1 MKSIFGQLNSIKT
14 DRNNDFF
21 LKNISTSEIFEYRGE
36 RKQLN
41 AVLLSLSLLGIFIAI
56 PVFYFLPFQSIW
68 KGTIFSNLLDSII
81 VAIQNKTNFGLG
93 LTSLFGGLFFL
104 VFPLEMYFFSCLRDL
119 SNPWISFLY
128 FYVGLLTAQSINY
141 WLGLRANR
149 FTKLIIPPQK
159 FYKMK
164 GSFNRWG
171 IWMILIMNCLP
182 LPSPIFSTV
191 LGAFKYSFRRFFGI
205 MAIGSFL
212 LYSGMIVIY
221 LAIENIGEEELSW
234 IQF

>member
-1 MKSIFGQLNSIKT
+1 MKSIIGQLKSKKT
-14 DRNNDFF
+14 DRYNEFF
-21 LKNISTSEIFEYRGE
+21 LLNVSTSAIFEYRGE
-36 RKQLN
+36 AKQLN
-41 AVLLSLSLLGIFIAI
+41 AVLLFLSLLGILTAVS
-56 PVFYFLPFQSIW
+56 VFYLLPFQSIW
-68 KGTIFSNLLDSII
+68 KGTILSDILDVVII
-81 VAIQNKTNFGLG
+81 AIQNKTNLG
-93 LTSLFGGLFFL
+93 LSLVSLFGGLFFL
-104 VFPLEMYFFSCLRDL
+104 TFPLEIYFFSCLREL
-119 SNPWISFLY
+119 ANPWISLLY
-128 FYVGLLTAQSINY
+128 FYFGLLCAQSINY

-149 FTKLIIPPQK
+149 FTKLLIPPQK

-191 LGAFKYSFRRFFGI
+191 LGAFKYSFKRFFGI

-221 LAIENIGEEELSW
+221 LALENIGE
-234 IQF
+234 